1 MNETPFSALPT
12 VVELRR
18 TSVAC
23 PSQWE
28 GRLADGR
35 SLYIRFRHDELSVHV
50 EPLDGGIDAA
60 FGASPWLGLD
70 LSSKKWDGL
79 IELDDMLAATGLKLS
94 PQITANRNRL

>member
-1 MNETPFSALPT
+1 VLAT

-18 TSVAC
+18 TSIAC

-35 SLYIRFRHDELSVHV
+35 SLYVRFGHNELSVHV
-50 EPLDGGIDAA
+50 GPIDGSVDAA
-60 FGASPWLGLD
+60 VAASPWLDLD

-79 IELDDMLAATGLKLS
+79 IEIDDVLATTGLTLS
-94 PQITANRNRL
+94 SELKANRGHL

>member
-1 MNETPFSALPT
+1 MATSPLPT
-12 VVELRR
+12 VAELRR

-35 SLYIRFRHDELSVHV
+35 SLYVRFRHDELSVHV
-50 EPLDGGIDAA
+50 GPLDGSVDAA
-60 FGASPWLGLD
+60 VIALPWLDLD

-79 IELDDMLAATGLKLS
+79 IEFDDVLAMTGLTLS
-94 PQITANRNRL
+94 SELKANRGRL

>member
-1 MNETPFSALPT
+1 MLPA

-18 TSVAC
+18 TSTAG

-50 EPLDGGIDAA
+50 GPIGGNVDAA
-60 FGASPWLGLD
+60 VAALPWLDLD
-70 LSSKKWDGL
+70 LSSKEWDGL
-79 IELDDMLAATGLKLS
+79 IEIDDVLAVSGLTLS
-94 PQITANRNRL
+94 SALKANRDQL